1 MTTGRPLSRPLL
13 RWHGGKWR
21 LAPWIIGHFPPHRV
35 YVEPYGGAASVLLQ
49 KPRSHGEV
57 WNDLDAGVHNLM
69 KVLREGHAAELAQQ
83 LSLTPFSRREFELS
97 YLPADDPVEA
107 ARRMV
112 VRCFMGFGSS
122 ASNPKRRTGFRSNSM
137 RSGTIPAVEWTNYPF
152 ALLDL
157 AERLMGVVIESRPA
171 IEVMAQHDSL
181 DTLHYLDP
189 PYMFE
194 TRTDRRADYAHE
206 MSDEQHA
213 ELLEYVSGLKG
224 MVMISGYPCPL
235 YEEKLASWVCRK
247 RRHLADQAAER
258 TECLWINGNASDRL
272 GVGPL
277 FSGESDS

>member
-194 TRTDRRADYAHE
+194 TRTDRARGLCPRDERRAACRTARVCFRPEGHGDDLRLPLPALRGEARILGLPQAPAPRRSGGGAHR
-206 MSDEQHA
+206 M
-213 ELLEYVSGLKG
+213 
-224 MVMISGYPCPL
+224 PL
-235 YEEKLASWVCRK
+235 
-247 RRHLADQAAER
+247 DQRQCVRQIGRGTAVQR
-258 TECLWINGNASDRL
+258 
-272 GVGPL
+272 
-277 FSGESDS
+277 GE